1 MVTQVY
7 FARGRLHGDAWH
19 IQCIVR
25 TVHAAL
31 GRGLFVLLN
40 GHDGSLK
47 ALDAARSKKDAA
59 SELEKVCPDIP
70 SEAIDY
76 SPTWG
81 LTGLFKLQPRQSREG
96 VGAFF
101 LFLFKLGVFN

>member
-1 MVTQVY
+1 MVTQVC
-7 FARGRLHGDAWH
+7 FARGGFHGDTRD

-40 GHDGSLK
+40 GHGGSLN
-47 ALDAARSKKDAA
+47 AARSKKDAA
-59 SELEKVCPDIP
+59 SELEKVRPDNP

-76 SPTWG
+76 NLTW
-81 LTGLFKLQPRQSREG
+81 
-96 VGAFF
+96 A
-101 LFLFKLGVFN
+101 